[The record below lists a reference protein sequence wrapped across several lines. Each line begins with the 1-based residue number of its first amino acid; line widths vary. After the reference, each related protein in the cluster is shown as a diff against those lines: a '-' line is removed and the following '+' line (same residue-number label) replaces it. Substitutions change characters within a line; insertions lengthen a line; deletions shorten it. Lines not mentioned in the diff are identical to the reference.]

1 MPYKKKYSPEE
12 KAVYKEQKQSEID
25 EMIKRIDEGV
35 KAVFNSDQYREYLK
49 FASNFTNYSPHN
61 TMLISL
67 QRPTATLVAS
77 YGKWR
82 KVGRQVMKGETGIAI
97 FAPIVYNSDKC
108 PKVKKG
114 TDDGDTEK
122 TKIVEEQFK
131 RVAFKKVYVY
141 DISQTDG
148 KDIPCFESSEL
159 TGDIDSKK
167 KKAIFRALERITG
180 IKIEFSDIRGGA
192 KGYYDTAENRIVIQ
206 SGMSDS
212 QTLKTAFHET
222 AHKLLHDPKNKLI
235 TVKSSRNEKEVQA
248 ESVAFMVSE
257 RLGLDTSE
265 YSFPYI
271 ASWSNGKPLEQL
283 KYALK
288 EIQSAAKQ
296 IWEEIK
302 LELEKL
308 MREQLA
314 SYGYNFANMTP
325 ITSKEAALE
334 AFDSGEAVYLL
345 YPDNT
350 EGMAESREEIEN
362 FNGYFGIEK
371 EQGYEGNQCSE
382 CLAG

>member
-1 MPYKKKYSPEE
+1 MAYKKKYSPEE

-25 EMIKRIDEGV
+25 EMLKRIDEGV
-35 KAVFNSDQYREYLK
+35 KSVFNSDQYKEYLK

-67 QRPTATLVAS
+67 QRPSATLVAS

-82 KVGRQVMKGETGIAI
+82 KVGRYVMKGETGIAI

-114 TDDGDTEK
+114 TDDEDAEK
-122 TKIVEEQFK
+122 AKTVEEQFE
-131 RVAFKKVYVY
+131 RIAFKKVYVY

-148 KDIPCFESSEL
+148 KDIPYFESSEL
-159 TGDIDSKK
+159 TGDIDLKK
-167 KKAIFRALERITG
+167 KRAIFRVLERITG

-222 AHKLLHDPKNKLI
+222 AHKLLHDPKLEI
-235 TVKSSRNEKEVQA
+235 VTVKSPRNEKEVQA
-248 ESVAFMVSE
+248 ESVAFMVAE

-296 IWEEIK
+296 ITGAIEA
-302 LELEKL
+302 ELME
-308 MREQLA
+308 
-314 SYGYNFANMTP
+314 
-325 ITSKEAALE
+325 
-334 AFDSGEAVYLL
+334 DS
-345 YPDNT
+345 
-350 EGMAESREEIEN
+350 R
-362 FNGYFGIEK
+362 
-371 EQGYEGNQCSE
+371 
-382 CLAG
+382 

>member
-1 MPYKKKYSPEE
+1 MAYKKKHSPEE

-25 EMIKRIDEGV
+25 EMLKRIDEGV
-35 KAVFNSDQYREYLK
+35 KAVFNSEQYREYLK

-67 QRPTATLVAS
+67 QRPSATLVAS

-82 KVGRQVMKGETGIAI
+82 KVGRHVMKGEKGIAI
-97 FAPIVYNSDKC
+97 FAPIIYDSDKC
-108 PKVKKG
+108 LKVKKG
-114 TDDGDTEK
+114 TDEDTEK
-122 TKIVEEQFK
+122 TKIAEEQFK
-131 RVAFKKVYVY
+131 RIAFKKVYVY

-148 KDIPCFESSEL
+148 KDIPCFESNEL
-159 TGDIDSKK
+159 MGDIDFKK
-167 KKAIFRALERITG
+167 KKAIFVALERITG
-180 IKIEFSDIRGGA
+180 IKIEISNIRGGA

-206 SGMSDS
+206 HGMSDS

-222 AHKLLHDPKNKLI
+222 AHKLLHDPKLEI
-235 TVKSSRNEKEVQA
+235 VTVKSPRNEKEVQA
-248 ESVAFMVSE
+248 ESVAFIVAE

-288 EIQSAAKQ
+288 EIQAAAKQ

-302 LELEKL
+302 LEMENL

-314 SYGYNFANMTP
+314 SYGYDFANMIP
-325 ITSKEAALE
+325 ITSKETALK

-350 EGMAESREEIEN
+350 EGMAESKEEIEN

-371 EQGYEGNQCSE
+371 EQ
-382 CLAG
+382 